1 MSNKKGRET
10 KIARTT
16 YVIIAAVLV
25 VTGATSLIA
34 WGSKGFENWNVPGWF
49 GYVPAPETPA
59 VPAAPE
65 EVTPA
70 GYKFVMQSEAVA
82 QASARASIET
92 ELKETF
98 SASNEI
104 TLNSPTGKGAKWLS
118 ENTYDTFCYTALF
131 YVPKMAFENF
141 YTFKNTAFYERDF
154 ICVGNIKHELSELQA
169 FAGFFYCDYNSE
181 NSVEINCND
190 WSGSIGVFKL
200 EITEKQLRLCP
211 LVYDYNDWHS
221 TRTKTY
227 ASGTNEYA
235 VVKKAFLEGN
245 LTLTGAPEEDSYFT
259 SYITESISIKENL
272 PVKDPVPL
280 PPTPEKEGYTFA
292 GWYYDEALTRPY
304 DGKPIYEDTALYA
317 KFTINR
323 HTVTFNSDGGTEIQA
338 QTVDWGTE
346 LTPPTPENVGYDF
359 IGWFLDDGTEYTGQ
373 AIKEDITLTAKWQIK
388 TFTVTFYVGGEVYAT
403 RTVDYGTT
411 FAELAEEAKDL
422 NLKVLTVMTEQGEQ
436 SVDEISGMPITGD
449 YSVMGEN
456 LNVVERVQHFIKNY
470 PWIFFAVGAGLSVII
485 GLIGRVCYNKAL
497 EQAYARTNRGRSRN
511 SRNGRRY

>member
-34 WGSKGFENWNVPGWF
+34 WGSKGFEDWNVPGWF
-49 GYVPAPETPA
+49 GYVPAPEVPA

-82 QASARASIET
+82 QSESPRAVSSEA
-92 ELKETF
+92 EAEF
-98 SASNEI
+98 
-104 TLNSPTGKGAKWLS
+104 AKILS
-118 ENTYDTFCYTALF
+118 ENSGKDLTTGDYLSKIIVKNDVDNKTVTAASAGIKVAVINVGMKTTAIFVPRYNPFDQPGYIYNNSHYYLNSNPSDIKDCMYETFCTYYNMFQIDIMEISA
-131 YVPKMAFENF
+131 ANF
-141 YTFKNTAFYERDF
+141 PRLTVVY
-154 ICVGNIKHELSELQA
+154 ELQT
-169 FAGFFYCDYNSE
+169 DPN
-181 NSVEINCND
+181 
-190 WSGSIGVFKL
+190 
-200 EITEKQLRLCP
+200 
-211 LVYDYNDWHS
+211 
-221 TRTKTY
+221 
-227 ASGTNEYA
+227 A
-235 VVKKAFLEGN
+235 VQ
-245 LTLTGAPEEDSYFT
+245 
-259 SYITESISIKENL
+259 
-272 PVKDPVPL
+272 PL
-280 PPTPEKEGYTFA
+280 PPAPEKEGYTFA
-292 GWYYDEALTRPY
+292 GWYYGTDAEHGDNCTPY
-304 DGKPIYEDTALYA
+304 TSDVVTGNINLHAH
-317 KFTINR
+317 FNINR
-323 HTVTFNSDGGTEIQA
+323 YNVTFDAAGGKDIQA
-338 QTVDWGTE
+338 QVVDWNTV
-346 LTPPTPENVGYDF
+346 LTPPTPERTGYDF
-359 IGWFLDDGTEYTGQ
+359 KGWFLEDGTEYSGQ

-436 SVDEISGMPITGD
+436 PVDEISGMPITGD

-497 EQAYARTNRGRSRN
+497 EQAYARRNRN

>member
-1 MSNKKGRET
+1 MSKSNSKS
-10 KIARTT
+10 IARGVQILI
-16 YVIIAAVLV
+16 VIILV
-25 VTGATSLIA
+25 ISAATSLIA
-34 WGSKGFENWNVPGWF
+34 WGSQGFTNWNVLEWF
-49 GYVPAPETPA
+49 GYKAPSEETPTE
-59 VPAAPE
+59 PAAVVE
-65 EVTPA
+65 S
-70 GYKFVMQSEAVA
+70 GYKFVTTSANAA

-104 TLNSPTGKGAKWLS
+104 TLNSPTGKGSKWLS

-181 NSVEINCND
+181 NVEINCND
-190 WSGSIGVFKL
+190 WSSSIGVFKL

-280 PPTPEKEGYTFA
+280 PPTPEKEGYTFD

-323 HTVTFNSDGGTEIQA
+323 HTVTFNSAGGTEIQP

-346 LTPPTPENVGYDF
+346 LTPSTPENVGYDF

-373 AIKEDITLTAKWQIK
+373 PVKSDITLTAHWQIK

-436 SVDEISGMPITGD
+436 PVDEISGMPITGD
-449 YSVMGEN
+449 YSVTSIGLTKTET
-456 LNVVERVQHFIKNY
+456 VQHFIKNY
-470 PWIFFAVGAGLSVII
+470 PWIFFAVGAGLSVLIGII
-485 GLIGRVCYNKAL
+485 GAV
-497 EQAYARTNRGRSRN
+497 AYRKQTAPARRRSNSRSRN
-511 SRNGRRY
+511 RRRRY